1 MGSKARISLLM
12 SAILTG
18 SPHPRRN
25 GQLEPLENGESLT
38 APEFMRRYEAM
49 KDVKKVEL
57 IEGTVYMPSP
67 VRFSVHSL
75 PDSLIQTWLGTYCA
89 DTPGTQAGANG
100 TVRLDLENVP
110 QPDAALRITEECGG
124 SSHLDRK
131 GYLTGPPEL
140 VVEIAAS
147 SSSIDLHDKL
157 RAYRRNGIK
166 EYLVW
171 RTTQGAFD
179 WFVLGEGEYEPQLPD
194 AKGICL
200 SVTFPGL
207 LLNIPALLD
216 LNGAAVLATL
226 RHGLKS
232 RAHKLFVNEL
242 RSRKAGK

>member
-1 MGSKARISLLM
+1 M

-18 SPHPRRN
+18 SPHARRN
-25 GQLEPLENGESLT
+25 GRLEPLENGESLT

-49 KDVKKVEL
+49 KDVKKAEL

-75 PDSLIQTWLGTYCA
+75 QDSLIQGWLVTYA
-89 DTPGTQAGANG
+89 SETPGTQAGANG
-100 TVRLDLENVP
+100 TVQLDLDNVP

-124 SSHLDRK
+124 SSRLDKK
-131 GYLTGPPEL
+131 GYVTGPPEL

-157 RAYRRNGIK
+157 RAYRRNGVK

-171 RTTQGAFD
+171 RTTEGAFD
-179 WFVLGEGEYEPQLPD
+179 WFILGEGDYEPQLPD
-194 AKGICL
+194 AKGICA
-200 SVTFPGL
+200 SVAFPGL
-207 LLNIPALLD
+207 ILNVPALLD

-226 RHGLKS
+226 RHGPKS

-242 RSRKAGK
+242 RSRKARK